1 MTGKALKKSGQK
13 LSAAQLTEL
22 CQAARRGL
30 RDIQT
35 PEEQIDLLLERL
47 KSAYKANRLDECA
60 RTFRH
65 ILETCS
71 AEIEKLGTRQEAPD
85 AKNPKPRRGKGAGRG
100 KKD

>member
-30 RDIQT
+30 RDLQT
-35 PEEQIDLLLERL
+35 PEEHIEALLERL
-47 KSAYKANRLDECA
+47 KAAYKANRLDECA

-71 AEIEKLGTRQEAPD
+71 SEIEKLGTRQDPD
-85 AKNPKPRRGKGAGRG
+85 AAKNKTRRGKGTGRG